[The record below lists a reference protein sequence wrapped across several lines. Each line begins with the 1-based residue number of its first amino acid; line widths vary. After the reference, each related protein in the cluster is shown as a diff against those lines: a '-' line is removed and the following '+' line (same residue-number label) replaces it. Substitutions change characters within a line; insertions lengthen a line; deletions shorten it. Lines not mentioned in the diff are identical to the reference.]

1 MTDEDGLKPNYTSI
15 ALNVTY
21 RSVGN
26 PQDIYNGFVRGYY
39 HIVDLVVDVILPDA
53 LPEGK
58 NQVNTWL
65 FYFVIYF
72 KKYLLF
78 NLEKQY
84 FPTSK
89 HAFGLIGGY

>member
-1 MTDEDGLKPNYTSI
+1 MRFFFGILFSVFIFTSFENGVHSMTDEDGLKPNYTSI

-58 NQVNTWL
+58 NQV
-65 FYFVIYF
+65 
-72 KKYLLF
+72 KYLIILF
-78 NLEKQY
+78 CDI
-84 FPTSK
+84 F
-89 HAFGLIGGY
+89 